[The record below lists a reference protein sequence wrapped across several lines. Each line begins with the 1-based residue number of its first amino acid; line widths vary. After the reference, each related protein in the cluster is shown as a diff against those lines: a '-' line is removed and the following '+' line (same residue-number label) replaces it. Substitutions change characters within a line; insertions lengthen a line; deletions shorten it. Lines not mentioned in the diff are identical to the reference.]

1 MAERA
6 CVCLTSQSRPAAMPP
21 NLDKTLASILS
32 SRSSQGR
39 LRRLTVPS
47 PNSVDF
53 SSNSYLSLSSNP
65 AVKSA
70 YLSFIVPL
78 LQSTE
83 PEVGFGLGSGGSRL
97 LDGNSAFTEDLEG
110 RIADFHGADAGLLF
124 NSGFEA
130 NTGLFACV
138 PQRGDV
144 IVYDELIHASVHD
157 GMRLSRARSIPFV
170 HNKVYDDD
178 ANILEKK
185 DEKSKC
191 QSLDSL
197 LRSFTEGPQGA
208 DVRDGKKNI
217 FIAAEGVYSMDGD
230 AAPLRDMVECVEKRL
245 PQGNGYVIVDEAH
258 STGILGRQG
267 RGLVCQLGLED
278 RVWGRVHTFGKAMGC
293 SGAIVLCSWT
303 TRSYLINYARSFIYT
318 TAMAFPSLA
327 SIRTTYD
334 FLAEGHA
341 EPLLQHLQSLIH
353 HMHSL
358 LTSIIARHHPSPE
371 LFRINPET
379 PQSPILPLLTG
390 RARSLAQ
397 YCQERGFTVR
407 PIVAPTVPAGQ
418 DRVRVCLHAGNT
430 VGEVQGLCKAVE
442 EWVMGAAKSRL

>member
-1 MAERA
+1 
-6 CVCLTSQSRPAAMPP
+6 MPP
-21 NLDKTLASILS
+21 NLDKTLASVLS

-39 LRRLTVPS
+39 LRRLTIPS

-70 YLSFIVPL
+70 YLAFILPY

-83 PEVGFGLGSGGSRL
+83 SEAGFGLGSGGSRL

-110 RIADFHGADAGLLF
+110 RIAKFHGADAGLLF

-138 PQRGDV
+138 PQKGDF

-157 GMRLSRARSIPFV
+157 GMKLSRAKRIPFA
-170 HNKVYDDD
+170 HNTIYDGPET
-178 ANILEKK
+178 LGK
-185 DEKSKC
+185 DRPH
-191 QSLDSL
+191 SLDSL
-197 LRSFTEGPQGA
+197 LRSLTEGTDSE
-208 DVRDGKKNI
+208 DVTTGKKNI
-217 FIAAEGVYSMDGD
+217 FIAVEGVYSMDGD
-230 AAPLRDMVECVEKRL
+230 AAPLKEIVECVEKRL
-245 PQGNGYVIVDEAH
+245 PQGNGYIIVDEAH
-258 STGILGRQG
+258 STGIFGNQG

-278 RVWGRVHTFGKAMGC
+278 RIWGRVHTFGKAMGC
-293 SGAIVLCSWT
+293 SGAIVLCSST
-303 TRSYLINYARSFIYT
+303 ARSYLINYARSFIYT

-334 FLAEGHA
+334 FLTQGHA
-341 EPLLQHLQSLIH
+341 EPLLQHLQSLIYH
-353 HMHSL
+353 IHNL
-358 LTSIIARHHPSPE
+358 LSGIIQRHNPSPE

-390 RARSLAQ
+390 RARDLAQ

-407 PIVAPTVPAGQ
+407 PIVAPTVPAGE
-418 DRVRVCLHAGNT
+418 DRGGGRMGD
-430 VGEVQGLCKAVE
+430 GGCK
-442 EWVMGAAKSRL
+442 M

>member
-1 MAERA
+1 MA
-6 CVCLTSQSRPAAMPP
+6 P

-32 SRSSQGR
+32 SRSTQGR
-39 LRRLTVPS
+39 LRRLTIPS
-47 PNSVDF
+47 PTSVDF

-70 YLSFIVPL
+70 YLSLILPY
-78 LQSTE
+78 LQSTD
-83 PEVGFGLGSGGSRL
+83 PEAGFGLGSGGSRL
-97 LDGNSAFTEDLEG
+97 LDGNSAFTEDLEN
-110 RIADFHGADAGLLF
+110 RIAKFHGADAGLLF

-138 PQRGDV
+138 PQKGDI

-157 GMRLSRARSIPFV
+157 GMRLSRAQRIPFA
-170 HNKVYDDD
+170 HNKAYDDLAAASEK
-178 ANILEKK
+178 AN
-185 DEKSKC
+185 EKSKC

-197 LRSFTEGPQGA
+197 LKSLTEGKEGV
-208 DVRDGKKNI
+208 DIRHGKKNI
-217 FIAAEGVYSMDGD
+217 FIAVEGVYSMDGD
-230 AAPLRDMVECVEKRL
+230 AAPLKDIVECVEKRL
-245 PQGNGYVIVDEAH
+245 PLGNGYIIVDEAH
-258 STGILGRQG
+258 STGIFGRQG

-278 RVWGRVHTFGKAMGC
+278 RIWGRVHTFGKAMGC
-293 SGAIVLCSWT
+293 SGAIVLCSST

-334 FLAEGHA
+334 FLAQGHA
-341 EPLLQHLQSLIH
+341 EPLLQHLQSIIY
-353 HMHSL
+353 HMHNL
-358 LTSIIARHHPSPE
+358 LTSIISRYQLSPE

-379 PQSPILPLLTG
+379 PQSPILPLFTS

-407 PIVAPTVPAGQ
+407 PIVAPTVPIGQ

-430 VGEVQGLCKAVE
+430 VQEVEGLCKAVE
-442 EWVMGAAKSRL
+442 EWVARAVKSKL